1 MRGDCA
7 VIVTP
12 DPAQP
17 STFDVRIRE
26 GQGESRHRVTIS
38 ADDAVRY
45 AASGLEP
52 QRCVEAAMAFLLD
65 RGPKESILGA
75 FDIQVIRLYFPE
87 FDEAFPTY
95 LARLGE
101 TTGTGRVTDRSPPT
115 ETP

>member
-1 MRGDCA
+1 MRGDRA

-17 STFDVRIRE
+17 LTFDICVRE
-26 GQGESRHRVTIS
+26 GQGESRHRVTIP
-38 ADDAVRY
+38 AEDAARY
-45 AASGLEP
+45 AASGVRLD
-52 QRCVEAAMAFLLD
+52 RCVEAAMAFLLD
-65 RGPKESILGA
+65 REPKESILGA
-75 FDIQVIRLYFPE
+75 FDIQVIRRYFPE